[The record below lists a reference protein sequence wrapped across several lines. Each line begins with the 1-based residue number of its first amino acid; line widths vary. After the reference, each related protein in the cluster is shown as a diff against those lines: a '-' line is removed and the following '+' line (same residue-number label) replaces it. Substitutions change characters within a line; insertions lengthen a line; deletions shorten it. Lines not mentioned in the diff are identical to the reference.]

1 MMKKPKMGSN
11 EQQAS
16 HAVQASE
23 SSVQR
28 LHVRLSSTTVFK
40 RKARNISEPHG
51 DLEIVQI
58 MLRRPEASQLGAAA
72 ALVRARGHH
81 RYTGQLYGR
90 ASGPLAWGGKTTVN
104 LKPLPRLSP
113 PVSAAQSAD
122 MRAVRAILRRLLKPE
137 AVDRWLNTEIPALDQ
152 RKPVDVIR
160 HGGIQQVIEVLARVE
175 EGIPM

>member
-51 DLEIVQI
+51 DLEIAG
-58 MLRRPEASQLGAAA
+58 ASSGRCNAVLVTANDFMAATA
-72 ALVRARGHH
+72 
-81 RYTGQLYGR
+81 
-90 ASGPLAWGGKTTVN
+90 
-104 LKPLPRLSP
+104 
-113 PVSAAQSAD
+113 
-122 MRAVRAILRRLLKPE
+122 
-137 AVDRWLNTEIPALDQ
+137 
-152 RKPVDVIR
+152 
-160 HGGIQQVIEVLARVE
+160 
-175 EGIPM
+175 